1 MNEYPTTN
9 GEAGDMTGRQEE
21 EIVDE
26 FPMAVLDGIRRAAGG
41 ELTPEAMQRLTADEI
56 TLWGYAILREEVMDG
71 GFVQLIHNG
80 YGPFFFFNPFAK
92 AVRLWGIDEL
102 ARLMKKAGTLFRKY
116 REPLTRECTDEE
128 FMALFEQY
136 PEFDDL
142 DDAFVEQEEDFTRLV
157 ARYVEEHP
165 DSFSRHE

>member
-92 AVRLWGIDEL
+92 AMRLWGIDEL

-128 FMALFEQY
+128 FMAMYEQY
-136 PEFDDL
+136 EAFDDL
-142 DDAFVEQEEDFTRLV
+142 EDAFLEKEEMFTAQV
-157 ARYVEEHP
+157 AEYVDEHL
-165 DSFSRHE
+165 DLFAKVV

>member
-1 MNEYPTTN
+1 
-9 GEAGDMTGRQEE
+9 MTGRQEE

-92 AVRLWGIDEL
+92 AMRLWGIDEL
-102 ARLMKKAGTLFRKY
+102 ARLMKKAGTLSESIGNRLPGNVPT
-116 REPLTRECTDEE
+116 RSSWLCSSNIPSLTTWTT
-128 FMALFEQY
+128 
-136 PEFDDL
+136 P
-142 DDAFVEQEEDFTRLV
+142 
-157 ARYVEEHP
+157 
-165 DSFSRHE
+165 S